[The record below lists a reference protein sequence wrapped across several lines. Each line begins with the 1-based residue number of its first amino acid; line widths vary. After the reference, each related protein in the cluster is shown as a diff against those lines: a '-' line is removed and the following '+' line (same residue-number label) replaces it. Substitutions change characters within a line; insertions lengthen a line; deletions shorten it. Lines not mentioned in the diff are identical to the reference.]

1 MNLRILTLILLLSA
15 ILPWARA
22 QQARAP
28 LGKDQVLD
36 LVKAGM
42 ETSDLVKLIREHGV
56 DFDPTDN
63 YFEALRHAGAQEPVI
78 EALRAARPKALSRE
92 QVLKLVAGH
101 VPSERAA
108 ALVKEH
114 GIDFVADDRYVQT
127 LRLAGADDTLI
138 AALREASAALM
149 GEVAVTT
156 SPNAE
161 LYLDGELAGRAG
173 AQGELSVKT
182 KSGTHDL
189 KVSLEGRKDFEQS
202 VTVAP
207 GQATK
212 VEARLQE
219 VELAPGQVRENPKDG
234 LKYVWVAPGT
244 YLMGCSVGDN
254 ECYDD
259 ENPPHQVALTKGFWI
274 GQMLVTVRA
283 YKRYTAATGHTMPPE
298 PDIMGRA
305 LNPGWANDAKPIV
318 DVGWDD
324 AQGYCRWAGGRL
336 PTEAEWEHAARGTS
350 SEARYGPVD
359 DIAWYADISGTQR
372 IDSAS
377 IWNSDQANYTTRL
390 RDNGNSMH
398 EVGLKRPNGLG
409 LFDILGNVWEWTSD
423 YYDEHY
429 YQNRPLQD
437 PTGPASGLKRTLRG
451 GSWLSRAR
459 GTRVSTRLGDDPNDR
474 TTGGIGFRCV
484 VEVINP

>member
-1 MNLRILTLILLLSA
+1 MKLRILIVIAFLTA
-15 ILPWARA
+15 VVPRALPQEAHV
-22 QQARAP
+22 P

-42 ETSDLVKLIREHGV
+42 ETAELVKLIREHGV
-56 DFDPTDN
+56 DFDLTDD
-63 YFEALRHAGAQEPVI
+63 YVQALRNAGAQEPVI
-78 EALRAARPKALSRE
+78 EVLRAARPKPLTRE

-108 ALVKEH
+108 ALAKQH
-114 GIDFVADDRYVQT
+114 GIDFVADDRYLQT

-149 GEVAVTT
+149 GEVALTT

-161 LYLDGELAGRAG
+161 VYLDGELAGRAS
-173 AQGELSVKT
+173 AQGDLTVKA
-182 KSGTHDL
+182 KSGTHAL

-202 VTVAP
+202 VTVAA

-212 VEARLQE
+212 IEARLQE
-219 VELAPGQVRENPKDG
+219 VDLTPGQVRENPKDG
-234 LKYVWVAPGT
+234 LKYVWIPPGT
-244 YLMGCSVGDN
+244 YMMGCSPGDN

-259 ENPPHQVALTKGFWI
+259 EKPPHQVTLTKGFWI

-283 YKRYTAATGHTMPPE
+283 YKRYTAATGHSMPPE
-298 PDIMGRA
+298 PDIVGRA

-318 DVGWDD
+318 DVAWDD
-324 AQGYCRWAGGRL
+324 AQGYCHWAGGRL
-336 PTEAEWEHAARGTS
+336 PTEAEWEQAARGTS

-377 IWNSDQANYTTRL
+377 IYNSEQANYSTRL
-390 RDNGNSMH
+390 RDNGNTMH

-423 YYDEHY
+423 FYDEHY
-429 YQNRPLQD
+429 YQNSPLQD

-459 GTRVSTRLGDDPNDR
+459 GVRVSTRLGDDPFDR
-474 TTGGIGFRCV
+474 ATGGIGVRCV
-484 VEVINP
+484 VEAINP